1 MLISIIS
8 YVFHSSHEVILVY
21 RLKHMH
27 GGGLVGGFVGGV
39 LLTAALGA
47 VIFVVLLQR
56 MKLAHMIICLI

>member
-8 YVFHSSHEVILVY
+8 YFPSGCDSCLQTQVEHTEAL
-21 RLKHMH
+21 
-27 GGGLVGGFVGGV
+27 GGGVVGGFVGGV

-56 MKLAHMIICLI
+56 MK